1 MAEPL
6 IFVSCGQSTPAE
18 RKLGQTIAKL
28 VEQETSCHAY
38 FAENQ
43 TTLEGV
49 TENILRKLHDAVGF
63 IAIMHPRGNV
73 SNPSD
78 PTEASW
84 VRGSIW
90 VEQEI
95 AIAAFITQA
104 LQRSIKVRSYVH
116 ESIRREGLRDKL
128 HLNPTIF
135 RYESEILQDLKSI
148 LPSWHALAREVRAEP
163 LSLKPNFK
171 HRRVAVPGG
180 GDDQRY
186 MLLVGIENDGT
197 QDVTDFRLDV
207 EFPSSFLDEG
217 GHLARVNSGTPGM
230 ELFRVN
236 SKQRGIEHVYPGD
249 QVPDLISF
257 HYAIQGSVQREA
269 PERLKEKV
277 TATAFSGNMRPKAA
291 TKTIAELMG

>member
-1 MAEPL
+1 LWPEHASRTKAGTNDCE
-6 IFVSCGQSTPAE
+6 IGRA
-18 RKLGQTIAKL
+18 R
-28 VEQETSCHAY
+28 TSCHAY

-73 SNPSD
+73 SNLSD

-135 RYESEILQDLKSI
+135 RDESEILQDLRSI
-148 LPSWHALAREVRAEP
+148 LPSWHALAREVRTEP
-163 LSLKPNFK
+163 LSLKPNFQ

-186 MLLVGIENDGT
+186 MLLVGIENDCT

-207 EFPSSFLDEG
+207 EFPASFLDEG
-217 GHLARVNSGTPGM
+217 GHLARVNSTTPGM

-249 QVPDLISF
+249 QISDLISL
-257 HYAIQGSVQREA
+257 HYAVRGSVQRET

-277 TATAFSGNMRPKAA
+277 IATAFSGNMRPKAA
-291 TKTIAELMG
+291 TKTIGELMG